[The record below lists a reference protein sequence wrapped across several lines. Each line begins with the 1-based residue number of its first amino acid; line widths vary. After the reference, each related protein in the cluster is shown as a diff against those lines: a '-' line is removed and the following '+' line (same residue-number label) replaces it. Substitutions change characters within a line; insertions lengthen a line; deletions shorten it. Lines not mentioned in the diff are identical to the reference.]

1 MECDVVVLGGGPG
14 GYPAA
19 IRAAQL
25 GAQVVMIEQARVG
38 GTCIT
43 VGCIPTK
50 TWVQTAHA
58 LKDASHTFAQLGVN
72 VSGVELDF
80 ATTQKNKETIV
91 GGLVNGITGVVKA
104 NGIEVV
110 TGRGSFKDA
119 HTIAVEGGEDVSFKQ
134 AIIATGSHALR
145 PPGDGIDGPPCVDS
159 TPPLEGRGGPPRAG
173 DLGGPLCVD
182 STALLEVERVPPRA
196 VILGGGVIGVEFA
209 SILQHF
215 GSEVTIVEMLDSLIP
230 TEDADAAK
238 ELSRAFK
245 KRGITMHLGARATR
259 IEHGDEAVLHF
270 ESSDGTAGQ
279 VTADIVLVATGRGP
293 NVAGTGLE
301 EAGVG
306 FDPRTGIETD
316 LAMRTNVPHIFAAGD
331 VAGRF
336 QLAHTSFR
344 EGEVAAENATGHE
357 AEIDYTAVPRC
368 IYTDPE
374 VAGVGLTEA
383 QAREQHGD
391 EISIGRMPFSANAR
405 AQMYA
410 EKTGWV
416 KTIHENR
423 YGELLGLV
431 VVGPQATE
439 LVNAGVVGLS
449 AEATIETIGDSMAA
463 HPTLAEAV
471 KEAALV
477 ALGRPIHLPPAKPR
491 AKAAAAR

>member
-1 MECDVVVLGGGPG
+1 MECDVAVLGGGPG

-25 GAQVVMIEQARVG
+25 GAKVVLIEQGRIG

-50 TWVQTAHA
+50 AWVQTAHA
-58 LKDASHTFAQLGVN
+58 LREAHHDFAQLGVN

-80 ATTQKNKETIV
+80 AATQKNKDTIV

-119 HTIAVEGGEDVSFKQ
+119 HTIAVEGGEDVSFQQ
-134 AIIATGSHALR
+134 AIIATGSHPLR
-145 PPGDGIDGPPCVDS
+145 PPVDGID
-159 TPPLEGRGGPPRAG
+159 
-173 DLGGPLCVD
+173 GPLCVD
-182 STALLEVERVPPRA
+182 STGLLETGQVPRRA

-209 SILQHF
+209 SILSHF

-230 TEDADAAK
+230 TEDADASK
-238 ELSRAFK
+238 ELHKAFK
-245 KRGITMHLGARATR
+245 KRDITMHLGARATR
-259 IEHGDEAVLHF
+259 IEHGDAATLHF

-279 VTADIVLVATGRGP
+279 VEADLVLVATGRGP
-293 NVAGTGLE
+293 NASGIGLE
-301 EAGVG
+301 QAGVE
-306 FDPRTGIETD
+306 FDPRKGIATD
-316 LAMRTNVPHIFAAGD
+316 AAMRTNVGHIFAAGD
-331 VAGRF
+331 VAGRW

-344 EGEVAAENATGHE
+344 EGEVAAENATGHDSQV
-357 AEIDYTAVPRC
+357 DYAAVPRC

-374 VAGVGLTEA
+374 IAGVGLTEA
-383 QAREQHGD
+383 QAREAHD
-391 EISIGRMPFSANAR
+391 EVAVGRMPFSANAR
-405 AQMYA
+405 AQMYG

-416 KTIHENR
+416 KTIHETR

-431 VVGPQATE
+431 IVGPQATE
-439 LVNAGVVGLS
+439 LINAGVIGIS
-449 AEATIETIGDSMAA
+449 AEATIETLADSIAA

-477 ALGRPIHLPPAKPR
+477 ALGRPIHLPPPR
-491 AKAAAAR
+491 KKAAAAT

>member
-1 MECDVVVLGGGPG
+1 MECDVAVLGGGPG

-25 GAQVVMIEQARVG
+25 GAKVVLIEQDRIG

-58 LKDASHTFAQLGVN
+58 LKDAGSTFAQLGVN
-72 VSGVELDF
+72 VTGVEHDF
-80 ATTQKNKETIV
+80 AVTQKNKETIV
-91 GGLVNGITGVVKA
+91 NGLVNGITGVVKA

-110 TGRGSFKDA
+110 NGRGSFKDD
-119 HTIAVEGGEDVSFKQ
+119 HTIAVDGGEDVSFGQ
-134 AIIATGSHALR
+134 AIITTGSHALS
-145 PPGDGIDGPPCVDS
+145 PPVDGID
-159 TPPLEGRGGPPRAG
+159 
-173 DLGGPLCVD
+173 GPLCVD
-182 STALLEVERVPPRA
+182 STGLLQVDQIPKRV

-215 GSEVTIVEMLDSLIP
+215 GSQVTIVEMLDSLIP
-230 TEDADAAK
+230 TEDADASK
-238 ELSRAFK
+238 ELHRAFK
-245 KRGITMHLGARATR
+245 KRDITMHLGARATGVQD
-259 IEHGDEAVLHF
+259 GDSAVLSF
-270 ESSDGTAGQ
+270 EASDGTAGQ
-279 VTADIVLVATGRGP
+279 VEADLVLVATGRGP
-293 NVAGTGLE
+293 NVADIGLE
-301 EAGVG
+301 AAGVR
-306 FDPRTGIETD
+306 FDPRKGIETD
-316 LAMRTNVPHIFAAGD
+316 AAMRTSVPHIFAAGD
-331 VAGRF
+331 VAGRW

-357 AEIDYTAVPRC
+357 AEVDYAAVPRC

-383 QAREQHGD
+383 QARERHGD
-391 EISIGRMPFSANAR
+391 DVAVGRMPFSANAR

-416 KTIHENR
+416 KTIHETR
-423 YGELLGLV
+423 YGELLGIV
-431 VVGPQATE
+431 IVGPQATE
-439 LVNAGVVGLS
+439 LVNAGVIGIT
-449 AEATIETIGDSMAA
+449 AEATIETIGDSIAA

-477 ALGRPIHLPPAKPR
+477 ALGRPIHLPPARPC

>member
-58 LKDASHTFAQLGVN
+58 LKDASDTFAQLGVN

-104 NGIEVV
+104 NGVEVV

-119 HTIAVEGGEDVSFKQ
+119 NTIAVEGGEDVTFKQ

-145 PPGDGIDGPPCVDS
+145 PPVDGID
-159 TPPLEGRGGPPRAG
+159 
-173 DLGGPLCVD
+173 GPLCVD
-182 STALLEVERVPPRA
+182 STRLLEVGQVPPRA

-245 KRGITMHLGARATR
+245 KRGITMHLGARASR

-279 VTADIVLVATGRGP
+279 VAADIVLVATGRGP
-293 NVAGTGLE
+293 NVAGIGLE
-301 EAGVG
+301 QAGVG
-306 FDPRTGIETD
+306 FDPRKGIETD

-383 QAREQHGD
+383 QARESHGD
-391 EISIGRMPFSANAR
+391 EVTVGRAPFSANAR

-410 EKTGWV
+410 DKTGWV

-431 VVGPQATE
+431 IVGPQATE

>member
-1 MECDVVVLGGGPG
+1 MECDVAVLGGGPG

-25 GAQVVMIEQARVG
+25 GAKVVLVEQARVG

-58 LKDASHTFAQLGVN
+58 LKDAQHTFAQLGVN
-72 VSGVELDF
+72 VEGVTHDF
-80 ATTQKNKETIV
+80 STTQKNKETIV
-91 GGLVNGITGVVKA
+91 NGLVNGITGVVKA

-110 TGRGSFKDA
+110 SGRGRFKDA
-119 HTIAVEGGEDVSFKQ
+119 NTIAVDGGEDIAFKQ
-134 AIIATGSHALR
+134 AIIATGSHPLR
-145 PPGDGIDGPPCVDS
+145 PPVDGID
-159 TPPLEGRGGPPRAG
+159 
-173 DLGGPLCVD
+173 GPLCVD
-182 STALLEVERVPPRA
+182 STGLLEVTEAPGRI

-209 SILQHF
+209 SILSHF

-230 TEDADAAK
+230 TEDADASR
-238 ELSRAFK
+238 ELHRAFK

-259 IEHGDEAVLHF
+259 IEHGSAATLHF

-279 VTADIVLVATGRGP
+279 VEADLVLVATGRGP
-293 NVAGTGLE
+293 NTSDIGLE
-301 EAGVG
+301 EAGVA
-306 FDPRTGIETD
+306 FDPRKGIEAD
-316 LAMRTNVPHIFAAGD
+316 ESMRTNVPHIFAVGD
-331 VAGRF
+331 VAGKW

-344 EGEVAAENATGHE
+344 EGEVAAENALGHATE
-357 AEIDYTAVPRC
+357 VDYAAVPRC

-383 QAREQHGD
+383 QARDRYGD
-391 EISIGRMPFSANAR
+391 EVAVGRAPFSANAR

-410 EKTGWV
+410 DKTGWV
-416 KTIHENR
+416 KTIHETH

-431 VVGPQATE
+431 LVGPQATE
-439 LVNAGVVGLS
+439 LVNAGVVGIT
-449 AEATIETIGDSMAA
+449 AEATIETLADSIAA
-463 HPTLAEAV
+463 HPTLAESV

-491 AKAAAAR
+491 ARAVAAR

>member
-58 LKDASHTFAQLGVN
+58 LKDASQTFAQLGVN

-119 HTIAVEGGEDVSFKQ
+119 NTIAVEGGEDISFKQ

-145 PPGDGIDGPPCVDS
+145 PPVDGID
-159 TPPLEGRGGPPRAG
+159 
-173 DLGGPLCVD
+173 GPLCVD
-182 STALLEVERVPPRA
+182 STRLLEVEQVPARA
-196 VILGGGVIGVEFA
+196 AILGGGVIGVEFA

-279 VTADIVLVATGRGP
+279 VAADLVLVATGRGP
-293 NVAGTGLE
+293 NVADIGLE
-301 EAGVG
+301 QAGVA
-306 FDPRTGIETD
+306 FDPRKGIETD

-391 EISIGRMPFSANAR
+391 EVSIGRMPFSANAR

>member
-1 MECDVVVLGGGPG
+1 MECDVAVLGGGPG

-25 GAQVVMIEQARVG
+25 GAKVVLIEQGRIG

-50 TWVQTAHA
+50 AWVQTAHA
-58 LKDASHTFAQLGVN
+58 LREAHHDFAQLGVN

-80 ATTQKNKETIV
+80 AATQKNKDTIV

-119 HTIAVEGGEDVSFKQ
+119 HTIAVEGGEDVSFQQ
-134 AIIATGSHALR
+134 AIIATGSHPLR
-145 PPGDGIDGPPCVDS
+145 PPVDGID
-159 TPPLEGRGGPPRAG
+159 
-173 DLGGPLCVD
+173 GPLCVD
-182 STALLEVERVPPRA
+182 STGMLETGQVPRRA

-209 SILQHF
+209 SILSHF

-230 TEDADAAK
+230 TEDADASK
-238 ELSRAFK
+238 ELYKAFK
-245 KRGITMHLGARATR
+245 KRDITMHLGARATR
-259 IEHGDEAVLHF
+259 IEHGDSATLHF

-279 VTADIVLVATGRGP
+279 VEADLVLVATGRGP
-293 NVAGTGLE
+293 NASDIGLE
-301 EAGVG
+301 QAGVE
-306 FDPRTGIETD
+306 FDPRKGIATD
-316 LAMRTNVPHIFAAGD
+316 AAMRTSVGHIFAAGD
-331 VAGRF
+331 VAGRW

-344 EGEVAAENATGHE
+344 EGEVAAENAVGHDSQV
-357 AEIDYTAVPRC
+357 DYAAVPRC

-374 VAGVGLTEA
+374 IAGVGLTEA
-383 QAREQHGD
+383 QAHEQHD
-391 EISIGRMPFSANAR
+391 EIAVGRMPFSANAR
-405 AQMYA
+405 AQMYG

-416 KTIHENR
+416 KTIHESR

-431 VVGPQATE
+431 IVGPQATE
-439 LVNAGVVGLS
+439 LINAGVIGIS
-449 AEATIETIGDSMAA
+449 AEATIETLADSIAA

-477 ALGRPIHLPPAKPR
+477 ALGRPIHLPPPRTKP
-491 AKAAAAR
+491 KAAAAT